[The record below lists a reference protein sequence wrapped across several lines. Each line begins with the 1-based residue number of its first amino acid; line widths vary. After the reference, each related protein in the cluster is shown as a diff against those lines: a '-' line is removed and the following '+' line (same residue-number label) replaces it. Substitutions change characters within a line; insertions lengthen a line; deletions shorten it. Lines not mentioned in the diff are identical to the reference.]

1 MIRIFPKSTAP
12 QHVSVLIDIHVGVKE
27 FKNQSEAINFLEKV
41 KFQEP
46 EILACDFVMA
56 LE

>member
-12 QHVSVLIDIHVGVKE
+12 AHVSVLIDIHVGVKE

-46 EILACDFVMA
+46 EILACDFVMVP
-56 LE
+56 E